1 MSKLSL
7 MLAATSLAALSGCT
21 TDDYQRNQGVSGYAG
36 NAVAANTVLQMV
48 DPWPAG
54 VEDTDIETAADRLS
68 EDTAPKQKKIA
79 APVTTD

>member
-1 MSKLSL
+1 MSKFSL
-7 MLAATSLAALSGCT
+7 MLAAVSLAALSGCT
-21 TDDYQRNQGVSGYAG
+21 TDDHQRNQGVSGYAG

-68 EDTAPKQKKIA
+68 EDAAPKQKKIA
-79 APVTTD
+79 APATTD